1 MKQKSLVT
9 IITILFLTNAFAQ
22 VKQYSPSTLKKVN
35 AIKANSSF
43 SWYKNFITNRQTFI
57 PINSGSN
64 ETIIKERSNP
74 QGMKVQVGINLASNG
89 AQFTNN
95 GNSRSEEV
103 GNNTCV
109 YQPKKINYLIPE
121 DIGVSFL
128 SDFNY
133 YPGDFIKPNDIINSG
148 VNLNPYNA
156 NAAYVRNP
164 YKIGINIFSNSNS
177 NEITVTDFNTI
188 PVNKI
193 QDSLLMGNYGA
204 RIPTS
209 GILEALEITS
219 DIQLATTMEMSQGA
233 FLPLEE
239 LGLPLDITA
248 GLRTSSAD
256 ASELNLKYF
265 MVSFNQPMY
274 SLTLN
279 TRPNALFANPTH
291 SNLNPNG
298 AYISDVTYGRRAFF
312 IFASANYSRVMN
324 AMFEGGIDAE
334 VTGGQASGV
343 QVGVKA
349 NGTIDAS
356 IKASVKK
363 FYGAIYGGSGNTVL
377 SKFND
382 IDAFFTSFKEY
393 IASTQ
398 ATTFNRDTRAKPLSY
413 SLRRISD
420 GALIGIRSIGN
431 FDEVDCNTNSYEV
444 TLNFKGFTVN
454 KVDDGPFDDKDDLFG
469 NLHYDGYRNSSTNTS
484 AGSYQL
490 FVVPESAPISKG
502 INQSYIAAQAPNKVI
517 SKISKSDLLTTILN
531 FSETIKD
538 DELVMNFDY
547 NPLNPINLQFQFSSI
562 APSINNLAIGATYK
576 KIFQIQLYE
585 GGESNK
591 AKATFDI
598 EVIVKRN

>member
-1 MKQKSLVT
+1 MKKTSIIT
-9 IITILFLTNAFAQ
+9 IVTILFLTNAFAQ

-43 SWYKNFITNRQTFI
+43 SWYKNFITNKQTFI

-74 QGMKVQVGINLASNG
+74 QGMKVQVGTNFQSSGTQFANNG
-89 AQFTNN
+89 APRTT
-95 GNSRSEEV
+95 EE
-103 GNNTCV
+103 GNNSCV
-109 YQPKKINYLIPE
+109 YQPQKINYLIPE

-128 SDFNY
+128 SDFNF

-148 VNLNPYNA
+148 VNLNPYNV
-156 NAAYVRNP
+156 NAAHVRNP
-164 YKIGINIFSNSNS
+164 YKIGINIFNNVNS
-177 NEITVTDFNTI
+177 NEITVSDFNTI

-193 QDSLLMGNYGA
+193 QDSLLFRNYGA

-209 GILEALEITS
+209 GIVEAFEITS
-219 DIQLATTMEMSQGA
+219 DIQLASSLEMSQGA

-239 LGLPLDITA
+239 AGIPLDITA
-248 GLRTSSAD
+248 GLKMKSDD
-256 ASELNLKYF
+256 ALELNLKYY

-279 TRPNALFANPTH
+279 TRPNALFVNPAH
-291 SNLNPNG
+291 SNANVNG
-298 AYISDVTYGRRAFF
+298 AYLSDVTYGRRAFF
-312 IFASANYSRVMN
+312 IFASADYNRVMN
-324 AMFEGGIDAE
+324 GMFEGGVDAE
-334 VTGGQASGV
+334 VTGGQLSGV
-343 QVGVKA
+343 SVGTEVK
-349 NGTIDAS
+349 GTMDAS

-363 FYGAIYGGSGNTVL
+363 FYGAIYGGNGVTAL

-382 IDAFFTSFKEY
+382 IDAFFIAFKAY
-393 IASTQ
+393 VASPT
-398 ATTFNRDTRAKPLSY
+398 ATIFNANTRAKPLSY

-420 GALIGIRSIGN
+420 GALIGIKSIGN
-431 FDEVDCNTNSYEV
+431 FDDVDCNTNSYEV

-469 NLHYDGYRNSSTNTS
+469 NLHYDGYRNSNINTTT
-484 AGSYQL
+484 GSYQL

-502 INQSYIAAQAPNKVI
+502 INQSYIAAQAPTKVI

-547 NPLNPINLQFQFSSI
+547 NPLNPVNLQFQFSSI
-562 APSINNLAIGATYK
+562 APNINNLAIGATYK

-585 GGESNK
+585 GGESTK